1 MSSICY
7 LTFLL
12 SSYYIYIQY
21 ILSRFLDI
29 WMIVVFIYPFTI
41 ILAHTALHVL
51 HHKQGTWVKPL
62 ATWILRSGVGYL
74 DTLVRCWLPGYS
86 GQVYY

>member
-1 MSSICY
+1 
-7 LTFLL
+7 
-12 SSYYIYIQY
+12 
-21 ILSRFLDI
+21 
-29 WMIVVFIYPFTI
+29 MIVVFIYPFTI

-74 DTLVRCWLPGYS
+74 DTRVCTVLNSSSFPAI
-86 GQVYY
+86 YYGV